1 MSPSASPSPSPNNDS
16 KLPNNPNLATL
27 PPLNTTYSK
36 HPNLQRPVSYAKS
49 RMSSYSNLSNASQN
63 RSRPGST
70 VFPHFHSSLPYAL
83 VRDFAYDIKHPFH
96 YGPPPESSGATSA
109 ASTPTSEHQR
119 QLSDPA
125 EVTWGIGNAEWTPDL
140 TGPWAGEGMD
150 TSDERLPQR
159 AYGDGPPYSEDED
172 LHSPVIVSSR
182 HKKHKLS
189 FPATSGENGKR
200 KARSSGRG
208 VGDDDNEDY
217 FAGSTEAQEGMLEGH
232 GANGF
237 QGSHAVD
244 SRDDME
250 QSTLAPSRYT
260 GNRDSHFAA
269 MLPNRSYRQDDEA
282 SQSSADDQSE
292 PPEGLH
298 DSRYSKDYHFTIA
311 SPDEEMHGKA
321 VALFDFTRENE
332 NELPLSEGQVIWV
345 SYRHGQGW
353 LVAEDPKTGDKGLVP
368 EEYVRLVRDI
378 EGGLNSLSG
387 DPANERDLLSS
398 APAEPLLALTPGQT
412 DPLPIPISDPGK
424 GNVNGNGYNGPDKR
438 PVVVSTFSTSSKDL
452 DPYPQH
458 LLEKQAGQLP
468 PQVIHYGS
476 QANTPTLTSPASG
489 ARFSRGNSDPSLLSK
504 SSFPPKHETDSSED
518 PEDTEQ
524 DDSGGSNDDDDD
536 DDSDDEE
543 FHDSREQQKS

>member
-1 MSPSASPSPSPNNDS
+1 MSPSASPSPSPSNDLKS
-16 KLPNNPNLATL
+16 PNNPNLASL
-27 PPLNTTYSK
+27 SPLNTNYSK
-36 HPNLQRPVSYAKS
+36 HPNLHRPISYAKN
-49 RMSSYSNLSNASQN
+49 RLSSYSNHSTTSQN
-63 RSRPGST
+63 RSRPASN
-70 VFPHFHSSLPYAL
+70 VFPHFPSSLPYSL

-119 QLSDPA
+119 QLLDPA
-125 EVTWGIGNAEWTPDL
+125 DEAWNTGNSEWTPDL
-140 TGPWAGEGMD
+140 TGPWVGGGMYA
-150 TSDERLPQR
+150 SDERLPQM

-182 HKKHKLS
+182 HKKQKLS
-189 FPATSGENGKR
+189 FMAASADNGRR
-200 KARSSGRG
+200 KIRSSGPG
-208 VGDDDNEDY
+208 DGDGDDEDY
-217 FAGSTEAQEGMLEGH
+217 FGGINGARVGPPEGQV
-232 GANGF
+232 ANGF
-237 QGSHAVD
+237 HRNLVAD
-244 SRDDME
+244 PPDHIE

-269 MLPNRSYRQDDEA
+269 MLPNRSYRQEDEA

-292 PPEGLH
+292 LPDDLH

-321 VALFDFTRENE
+321 VALFDFTKENE

-387 DPANERDLLSS
+387 DAANDRDLLLPVSGEPQS
-398 APAEPLLALTPGQT
+398 ATTPTQTESLPVPA
-412 DPLPIPISDPGK
+412 SDL
-424 GNVNGNGYNGPDKR
+424 GNSNGNGHGNNGSDKR

-458 LLEKQAGQLP
+458 LLDKQAGQLP

-476 QANTPTLTSPASG
+476 QANTPTLTSPAPGS
-489 ARFSRGNSDPSLLSK
+489 RFPRGTSDSSLLSK
-504 SSFPPKHETDSSED
+504 TSFPPKHETDSSED

-524 DDSGGSNDDDDD
+524 DDSDGSDDD
-536 DDSDDEE
+536 E
-543 FHDSREQQKS
+543 FHDSKEQQKS

>member
-16 KLPNNPNLATL
+16 KSPNNPNLASL
-27 PPLNTTYSK
+27 PPLNTNYSK

-49 RMSSYSNLSNASQN
+49 RMSSYSNLSNTSQN

-96 YGPPPESSGATSA
+96 YGPPPESSGATSV

-119 QLSDPA
+119 QMSDSA
-125 EVTWGIGNAEWTPDL
+125 EATWGIGNSEWTPNL

-200 KARSSGRG
+200 KARSSGPG
-208 VGDDDNEDY
+208 VGDDDDEDY
-217 FAGSTEAQEGMLEGH
+217 FGGSTEAQKGLPEGQ

-237 QGSHAVD
+237 HGSLVAD
-244 SRDDME
+244 PRDHME

-269 MLPNRSYRQDDEA
+269 MLPNRSYRQEDEA
-282 SQSSADDQSE
+282 SQSSADDQSG
-292 PPEGLH
+292 PPEDLH

-387 DPANERDLLSS
+387 DPANERDFLSS
-398 APAEPLLALTPGQT
+398 APAEPQLAVTPAQT
-412 DPLPIPISDPGK
+412 DPLPIPISDTGK
-424 GNVNGNGYNGPDKR
+424 SNINGNGYNGSDKR

-458 LLEKQAGQLP
+458 LLDKQAGQLP

-489 ARFSRGNSDPSLLSK
+489 ARFSRGNSDSTLLSK

-524 DDSGGSNDDDDD
+524 DDSGGSDDDD

-543 FHDSREQQKS
+543 FHDSKEQQKS